1 MVSLRGTVVAREGST
16 YRVATEAGEVRAV
29 LRGRV
34 KRDEPRV
41 VVGDE
46 VELDCGDLVPGSKTS
61 LDTVAAV
68 ACGIAG
74 VGPRRTLLERRM
86 PHGRGAKPIAANI
99 DEVLVVTAT
108 RDPAPVPQLL
118 DRLLVIAEVNGLP
131 AAVLLNKTDLDEGQ
145 AMERR
150 FRRAGY
156 PVFRA
161 SVKAGK
167 GMEEIRAHLTGRTT
181 VLTGPS
187 GAGKSSLVNAL
198 EPGLK
203 LRVGAISERS
213 RRGTQTTVSAV
224 MIPLKVGGF
233 LVDTPGFSEVGL
245 WGVVPREMA
254 SCFPEM
260 RVLIDDCKYADCKH
274 LIEPGCAVLDAVKRG
289 DVAADRWES
298 YRRLLEETEGEPKE
312 WE

>member
-1 MVSLRGTVVAREGST
+1 MTIWGTVLSRNGSS
-16 YRVATEAGEVRAV
+16 YRVATEAGEVEAV

-34 KRDEPRV
+34 KRDKPRV
-41 VVGDE
+41 VVGDR
-46 VELDCGDLVPGSKTS
+46 VELDRGD
-61 LDTVAAV
+61 DTY
-68 ACGIAG
+68 GIAS
-74 VGPRRTLLERRM
+74 VAERRTLLERRM

-99 DEVLVVTAT
+99 DEVMVVTAT
-108 RDPAPVPQLL
+108 RDPAPIPQLL
-118 DRLLVIAEVNGLP
+118 DRLFVIAEVNSLP
-131 AAVLLNKTDLDEGQ
+131 AALLLNKTDLDPGE
-145 AMERR
+145 ALAER
-150 FRRAGY
+150 FTRAGY

-161 SVKAGK
+161 AVKK
-167 GMEEIRAHLTGRTT
+167 EEGIDAIRKHLAGRTT

-213 RRGTQTTVSAV
+213 GRGTQTTVSAV
-224 MIPLKVGGF
+224 MIPLAIGGF

-260 RVLIDDCKYADCKH
+260 RNLIDRCKYADCKH
-274 LIEPGCAVLDAVKRG
+274 LIEPGCAILAAVKSG
-289 DVAADRWES
+289 EIAPDRWES
-298 YRRLLEETEGEPKE
+298 YRRLLDETETEPKE

>member
-1 MVSLRGTVVAREGST
+1 MTIWGTVLSRNGSS
-16 YRVATEAGEVRAV
+16 YRVATDEGEVPAV

-34 KRDEPRV
+34 KRDKPRV
-41 VVGDE
+41 VVGDR
-46 VELDCGDLVPGSKTS
+46 VELDRGE
-61 LDTVAAV
+61 DTY
-68 ACGIAG
+68 GIAS
-74 VGPRRTLLERRM
+74 VAERRTLLERRM

-99 DEVLVVTAT
+99 DEVMVVTAT
-108 RDPAPVPQLL
+108 RDPAPIPQLL
-118 DRLLVIAEVNGLP
+118 DRLFVIAEVNSLP
-131 AAVLLNKTDLDEGQ
+131 AALLLNKTDLDPGE
-145 AMERR
+145 ALAER
-150 FRRAGY
+150 FTRAGY

-161 SVKAGK
+161 AVKQEK
-167 GMEEIRAHLTGRTT
+167 GIDAIRKHLAGRTT

-213 RRGTQTTVSAV
+213 GRGTQTTVSAV
-224 MIPLKVGGF
+224 MIPLAIGGF

-260 RVLIDDCKYADCKH
+260 RNLIDRCKYADCKH
-274 LIEPGCAVLDAVKRG
+274 LIEPGCAILAAVKSG
-289 DVAADRWES
+289 EIAPDRWES
-298 YRRLLEETEGEPKE
+298 YRRLLDETETEPKE

>member
-1 MVSLRGTVVAREGST
+1 MTLSGTVLSRDGSS
-16 YRVATEAGEVRAV
+16 YRVVTEEGEVRAI
-29 LRGRV
+29 LRGKV

-41 VVGDE
+41 VVGDR
-46 VELDCGDLVPGSKTS
+46 VELDSGGDDGYGI
-61 LDTVAAV
+61 AAV
-68 ACGIAG
+68 GE
-74 VGPRRTLLERRM
+74 RRTLLERRM

-99 DEVLVVTAT
+99 DEVLVVTAA
-108 RDPAPVPQLL
+108 RDPAPIPQLL
-118 DRLLVIAEVNGLP
+118 DRLLVIAEVNSLS
-131 AAVLLNKTDLDEGQ
+131 AALLINKTDIDPGEELE
-145 AMERR
+145 AR
-150 FRRAGY
+150 FARAGY
-156 PVFRA
+156 PVLRA
-161 SVKAGK
+161 SVKRGE
-167 GMEEIRAHLTGRTT
+167 GLDEIRTHLSGRTT

-224 MIPLKVGGF
+224 MVPLAVGGF

-260 RVLIDDCKYADCKH
+260 RALIDRCKYPDCKH
-274 LIEPGCAVLDAVKRG
+274 LIEPGCAVLAAVTSG
-289 DVAADRWES
+289 DIATDRWES
-298 YRRLLEETEGEPKE
+298 YRRLLEETENEPKE

>member
-1 MVSLRGTVVAREGST
+1 MVTVKGTVLAREGAS
-16 YRVATEAGEVRAV
+16 YRVATADGEVRAV

-41 VVGDE
+41 VVGDD
-46 VELDCGDLVPGSKTS
+46 VELDCGDQENSGESSGVEIS
-61 LDTVAAV
+61 
-68 ACGIAG
+68 CGIVS
-74 VGPRRTLLERRM
+74 VGERRTLLERRM

-99 DEVLVVTAT
+99 DEVLVVTAA
-108 RDPAPVPQLL
+108 RDPAPIPQLL
-118 DRLLVIAEVNGLP
+118 DRLLVIAEVNNLP
-131 AAVLLNKTDLDEGQ
+131 AAVLLNKTDLDSGGAVEQ
-145 AMERR
+145 R
-150 FRRAGY
+150 FRQAGY

-161 SVKAGK
+161 SVKAGQ
-167 GMEEIRAHLTGRTT
+167 GVEEIRNHLAGRTT

-203 LRVGAISERS
+203 LRVGEISERS

-224 MIPLKVGGF
+224 MIPLKAGGY

-260 RVLIDDCKYADCKH
+260 RPLIDQCKYADCKH
-274 LIEPGCAVLDAVKRG
+274 LIEPGCAVLAAVKRG

>member
-1 MVSLRGTVVAREGST
+1 
-16 YRVATEAGEVRAV
+16 VRAV
-29 LRGRV
+29 LRGKA

-41 VVGDE
+41 VVGDR
-46 VELDCGDLVPGSKTS
+46 VELDDRDDAPGESPGTEQ
-61 LDTVAAV
+61 VF
-68 ACGIAG
+68 GIAS
-74 VGPRRTLLERRM
+74 VHARTTLLERRM

-99 DEVLVVTAT
+99 DEVLVVTAV
-108 RDPAPVPQLL
+108 RDPAPIPQLL
-118 DRLLVIAEVNGLP
+118 DRLFVIAEVNSLP
-131 AAVLLNKTDLDEGQ
+131 AALLLNKIDLDPGLELEQ
-145 AMERR
+145 R
-150 FRRAGY
+150 FVRAGY

-161 SVKAGK
+161 SVKQRQ
-167 GMEEIRAHLTGRTT
+167 GMDEVRKRLAGRTT

-224 MIPLKVGGF
+224 MIPLASGGF

-260 RVLIDDCKYADCKH
+260 RPLIDRCKYPDCKH
-274 LIEPGCAVLDAVKRG
+274 LIEPACAVLAAVRTG
-289 DVAADRWES
+289 DVAPDRWES
-298 YRRLLEETEGEPKE
+298 YRRLLDETESEPKE

>member
-1 MVSLRGTVVAREGST
+1 MIVRGTVVAREGST
-16 YRVATEAGEVRAV
+16 YRVATDSGEVRAV

-41 VVGDE
+41 VVGDA
-46 VELDCGDLVPGSKTS
+46 VELDCGETPVGGPEAGPSTRD
-61 LDTVAAV
+61 V
-68 ACGIAG
+68 ACGISA
-74 VGPRRTLLERRM
+74 VGERRTLLERRM

-118 DRLLVIAEVNGLP
+118 DRLLVIAEVNSLP

-145 AMERR
+145 AMEQR
-150 FRRAGY
+150 FLRAGY

-161 SVKAGK
+161 SVKAGR
-167 GMEEIRAHLTGRTT
+167 GMDEIRAHLAGRTT

-203 LRVGAISERS
+203 LRVGEISERS
-213 RRGTQTTVSAV
+213 RRGKQTTVSAV

-260 RVLIDDCKYADCKH
+260 RVLIDQCKYADCKH
-274 LIEPGCAVLDAVKRG
+274 LIEPGCAVLAAVKSG
-289 DVAADRWES
+289 AIAADRWES
-298 YRRLLEETEGEPKE
+298 YRRLLEETEGEPRE

>member
-1 MVSLRGTVVAREGST
+1 MNMNSSVPSSTSGTILSRNGSS
-16 YRVATEAGEVRAV
+16 YRVATEAGEVVAI
-29 LRGRV
+29 LRGKA
-34 KRDEPRV
+34 KREEPRV
-41 VVGDE
+41 VVGDR
-46 VELDCGDLVPGSKTS
+46 VELDGGGS
-61 LDTVAAV
+61 DGY
-68 ACGIAG
+68 GIAS
-74 VGPRRTLLERRM
+74 VGERRSLLERRM
-86 PHGRGAKPIAANI
+86 PHGRGTKPIAANI
-99 DEVLVVTAT
+99 DEVLVVTAA
-108 RDPAPVPQLL
+108 RDPAPIPQLL
-118 DRLLVIAEVNGLP
+118 DRLLVIAEVNSLP
-131 AAVLLNKTDLDEGQ
+131 AAVLINKTDIDPGEELE
-145 AMERR
+145 AR

-156 PVFRA
+156 PVLRA
-161 SVKAGK
+161 AVKK
-167 GMEEIRAHLTGRTT
+167 GQGIEAIREHLAGRTT

-198 EPGLK
+198 EAGLS

-224 MIPLKVGGF
+224 MIPLSSGGF

-260 RVLIDDCKYADCKH
+260 RPLIDHCKYPDCKH
-274 LIEPGCAVLDAVKRG
+274 LIEPGCAVLAAVKTG

-298 YRRLLEETEGEPKE
+298 YRRLLDETENEPKE

>member
-1 MVSLRGTVVAREGST
+1 MVSLSGTVLAREGAT
-16 YRVATEAGEVRAV
+16 YRVATADGEVRAI

-34 KRDEPRV
+34 KRDDPRV
-41 VVGDE
+41 VVGDR
-46 VELDCGDLVPGSKTS
+46 VELDQVKESAGDGAGVDES
-61 LDTVAAV
+61 
-68 ACGIAG
+68 CGIIA
-74 VGPRRTLLERRM
+74 VGERRTVLERRM
-86 PHGRGAKPIAANI
+86 PHGRGTKPIAANI

-108 RDPAPVPQLL
+108 VDPAPIPQLL
-118 DRLLVIAEVNGLP
+118 DRLLVIAEVNSLP
-131 AAVLLNKTDLDEGQ
+131 PAVLLHKTDLHAGQ
-145 AMERR
+145 AQEQR
-150 FRRAGY
+150 FLRAGY

-161 SVKAGK
+161 SVKRGQGIEA
-167 GMEEIRAHLTGRTT
+167 IREHLSGRTT

-198 EPGLK
+198 EPGLR

-213 RRGTQTTVSAV
+213 RRGRQTTVSAL
-224 MIPLKVGGF
+224 MIPLRIGGY

-260 RVLIDDCKYADCKH
+260 RALIDRCKYADCKH
-274 LIEPGCAVLDAVKRG
+274 LIEPGCAVLAAVKAG
-289 DVAADRWES
+289 EIAADRWES
-298 YRRLLEETEGEPKE
+298 YRRLLEEAVGEPKE

>member
-1 MVSLRGTVVAREGST
+1 MTVKGTVLAREGAS
-16 YRVATEAGEVRAV
+16 YRVATADGEVRAV

-41 VVGDE
+41 VVGDD
-46 VELDCGDLVPGSKTS
+46 VELDCGDQENSRESSGVEIS
-61 LDTVAAV
+61 
-68 ACGIAG
+68 CGIVS
-74 VGPRRTLLERRM
+74 VGERRTLLERRM

-99 DEVLVVTAT
+99 DEVLVVTAA
-108 RDPAPVPQLL
+108 RDPAPIPQLL
-118 DRLLVIAEVNGLP
+118 DRLLVIAEVNNLP
-131 AAVLLNKTDLDEGQ
+131 AAVLLNKTDLDSGGAVEQ
-145 AMERR
+145 R

-161 SVKAGK
+161 SVKAGQ
-167 GMEEIRAHLTGRTT
+167 GVEEIRNHLAGRTT

-203 LRVGAISERS
+203 LRVGEISERS

-224 MIPLKVGGF
+224 MIPLKAGGY

-260 RVLIDDCKYADCKH
+260 RPLIDQCKYADCKH

-298 YRRLLEETEGEPKE
+298 YRRLLEETEGEPKN

>member
-1 MVSLRGTVVAREGST
+1 VTLTGTVLSRDGSS
-16 YRVATEAGEVRAV
+16 YRVATPDGEVRAV
-29 LRGRV
+29 LRGKV

-46 VELDCGDLVPGSKTS
+46 VQLDRGEDAYGI
-61 LDTVAAV
+61 AAV
-68 ACGIAG
+68 GE
-74 VGPRRTLLERRM
+74 RRTLLERRM

-99 DEVLVVTAT
+99 DEVLVVTAA
-108 RDPAPVPQLL
+108 RDPAPIFQLL
-118 DRLLVIAEVNGLP
+118 DRLFVIAEVNSLP
-131 AAVLLNKTDLDEGQ
+131 AALLLNKVDLDGGEEVEQ
-145 AMERR
+145 R
-150 FRRAGY
+150 FVRAGY
-156 PVFRA
+156 PVLRA
-161 SVKAGK
+161 SVKRGE
-167 GMEEIRAHLTGRTT
+167 GLDLIRQHLAGRTT

-198 EPGLK
+198 EPGLWQ
-203 LRVGAISERS
+203 RVGEISERS
-213 RRGTQTTVSAV
+213 RRGKQTTVSAV
-224 MIPLKVGGF
+224 MVPLSTGGF

-260 RVLIDDCKYADCKH
+260 RALIDRCKYPDCKH
-274 LIEPGCAVLDAVKRG
+274 LIEPGCAVLAAIKHG
-289 DVAADRWES
+289 DVSPDRWES